1 MERIYGRN
9 GLVKY
14 YPLRGRVFSHS
25 FCNQLTV
32 STEPGEQ
39 APPLVMHP
47 SEESHG
53 ILPRAAGTSRALKR
67 SYAMLGMLLDLT
79 CARFN

>member
-1 MERIYGRN
+1 MHHDLTLDILELEAGY
-9 GLVKY
+9 
-14 YPLRGRVFSHS
+14 FSHS
-25 FCNQLTV
+25 FCNKLTV

-47 SEESHG
+47 SGESHG
-53 ILPRAAGTSRALKR
+53 ILPHAAGTSRALKR